1 MAVIVTVPADCP
13 NATPALFTVAIV
25 ESEDDQVTDWVMPCL
40 LPSLNVPVA
49 VNGCPDPGAI
59 RAELGVT
66 AIDTRVA
73 LLTVAGVEP
82 VAFAP
87 A

>member
-1 MAVIVTVPADCP
+1 VTVPADCP
-13 NATPALFTVAIV
+13 NATPALFTVATV
-25 ESEDDQVTDWVMPCL
+25 ESEDDQVTDCVMLCL

-49 VNGCPDPGAI
+49 VNCCPDPGAM
-59 RAELGVT
+59 RAELGLTV
-66 AIDTRVA
+66 IDTRVA
-73 LLTVAGVEP
+73 PLTVTGAEP